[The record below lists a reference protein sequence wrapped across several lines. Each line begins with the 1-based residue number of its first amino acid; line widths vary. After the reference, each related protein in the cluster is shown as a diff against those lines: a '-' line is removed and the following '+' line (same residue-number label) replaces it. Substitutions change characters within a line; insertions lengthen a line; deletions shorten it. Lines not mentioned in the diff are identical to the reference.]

1 MKHNENKNANGVTIT
16 VETKTLDK
24 MQSWAL
30 HTYRDLETTMVYTR
44 DGKLDSYDVDGFTKA
59 ELNWMIAE
67 AGLLLSISN
76 PDDDERYCVTGATV
90 FESCMGIISICRAII
105 NTMHSDVRSKPGK
118 ISVVK
123 TMSEGLKYTDADD
136 WDDF

>member
-1 MKHNENKNANGVTIT
+1 MNYKNI
-16 VETKTLDK
+16 K
-24 MQSWAL
+24 
-30 HTYRDLETTMVYTR
+30 LEKGMYGIPG
-44 DGKLDSYDVDGFTKA
+44 DCTKA

-76 PDDDERYCVTGATV
+76 PDDDERYCVTGANV
-90 FESCMGIISICRAII
+90 FESCMGIISICNAYI
-105 NTMHSDVRSKPGK
+105 NAMHETPKPGK
-118 ISVVK
+118 ISIVK